1 MAGPGRLGVGGGVA
15 TGLALGLHAA
25 SMLNAR
31 PQASRETR
39 PFTFFIGSPSIR
51 KGDSVPRV
59 ILWYVPRDAAARD
72 DPESDA
78 GRALT
83 AQPDNGLVS
92 SIAGADCGGCL
103 RLEHHAGSPEP
114 TLVRLF
120 PCGAWVDLR
129 HSSNGFAKPHAGR
142 CAARHLLGRRGP
154 IHRSG
159 SFVLFE

>member
-1 MAGPGRLGVGGGVA
+1 MAGPGRLGVGVGVA
-15 TGLALGLHAA
+15 TGFALGLHAA
-25 SMLNAR
+25 RRLNAM
-31 PQASRETR
+31 PHASRETR
-39 PFTFFIGSPSIR
+39 PSRLFIGSTSIR
-51 KGDSVPRV
+51 KGDSLPRV

-72 DPESDA
+72 APESDP

-83 AQPDNGLVS
+83 AQPDNGLAS
-92 SIAGADCGGCL
+92 PIAGADSGRCL
-103 RLEHHAGSPEP
+103 PLEHHAGSPEP

-142 CAARHLLGRRGP
+142 CVARHLLGRRGP

>member
-1 MAGPGRLGVGGGVA
+1 MAGPGRLGVGVGVA
-15 TGLALGLHAA
+15 SGLALGLHAGRR
-25 SMLNAR
+25 LNAR

-39 PFTFFIGSPSIR
+39 PFRFFIGSPSIR

-59 ILWYVPRDAAARD
+59 ILWYVPRHAAARD
-72 DPESDA
+72 APESDA
-78 GRALT
+78 GRALA
-83 AQPDNGLVS
+83 AQPDNGL
-92 SIAGADCGGCL
+92 AGPVLGANGWRCL
-103 RLEHHAGSPEP
+103 PLEYHAGSPEP

-142 CAARHLLGRRGP
+142 CVARRLLGRRGP

-159 SFVLFE
+159 SFVLSE